1 MAEVNLMNSRE
12 RVLAAL
18 RHDEPDRIPLDL
30 GSRAST
36 LETVPY
42 NNLKKYLGLESET
55 VNFVKDHV
63 EPDEE
68 ILEKFSIDT
77 RYVRIKPPK
86 NYVIKIA
93 PDNSYIDEWGTR
105 YIKPS
110 TSLYY
115 DAVPPYPLENADIND
130 LETYPWPDPND
141 PGRIEGLEEKARELY
156 QNTDYA
162 IVADAPFLSPLEF
175 SWLLLRGPKFLE
187 DLLINKAFARAL
199 LEKITDI
206 HIQIYDK
213 FLGAVGKYVDVVA
226 VSDDLGSQDRP
237 LMSLKLYREM
247 IKPAH
252 EKLWSFIKK
261 KTNAHLFLHSCGSI
275 YSFIPDFIE
284 LGVDIINPVQVSA
297 KDMESKVLKQEY
309 GADITFR
316 GGIDTHKVMPLGSPD
331 NVEAEVKRIIKD
343 FAPGG
348 GYVLA
353 AAHNIQADVKPEN
366 VCRMYESA
374 KKFGGYPIKL

>member
-1 MAEVNLMNSRE
+1 MNSRE

-18 RHDEPDRIPLDL
+18 KHHEPDRIPLDL

-42 NNLKKYLGLESET
+42 NNLKEYLGLESET

-77 RYVRIKPPK
+77 RYVRLKRPK
-86 NYVIKIA
+86 NFVVKIA

-115 DAVPPYPLENADIND
+115 DAVAPYPLENADIVD

-141 PGRIEGLEEKARELY
+141 PGRIEGLEEKAKELC
-156 QNTDYA
+156 QNTNYA
-162 IVADAPFLSPLEF
+162 IVADAPFLGPLEF

-187 DLLINKAFARAL
+187 DLLIDKAFARAL

-206 HIQIYDK
+206 QIQIYDK
-213 FLGAVGKYVDVVA
+213 FLSAVGKYIDVVA

-237 LMSLKLYREM
+237 LMSPSLYREM

-252 EKLWSFIKK
+252 EKLWGFIKK

-275 YSFIPDFIE
+275 YSFIPDLIE

-297 KDMESKVLKQEY
+297 KDMQSKMLKQEF
-309 GADITFR
+309 GADITFW
-316 GGIDTHKVMPLGSPD
+316 GGIDTHKVMPTGSPD
-331 NVEAEVKRIIKD
+331 DVEAEVKRIIND

-374 KKFGGYPIKL
+374 KKFGSYPIG